1 MVDVENSRAFIRALE
16 ELQTTEAVT
25 MAGKPAGWSTARRWL
40 FLVLIGLVS
49 LVGLGMAIALGVVLP
64 AESLRVTGMTIFG
77 IISVYAMLFGG
88 LALLITTYRRQ
99 LEFADLERE
108 GVRLEA
114 RGMTLRGIGPIPW
127 QDFVPARSM
136 MVRAEHSGNYT
147 LRAVMPLTQP
157 GFVNVNQRMPRQL
170 RGRISPAVGP
180 FWNRR
185 HRWIYVPGVEG
196 MSEGAVME
204 LINTAH
210 WMFGQAV
217 HAQP

>member
-1 MVDVENSRAFIRALE
+1 MPGR
-16 ELQTTEAVT
+16 
-25 MAGKPAGWSTARRWL
+25 PAGWSKARRWL

-49 LVGLGMAIALGVVLP
+49 LVGLGAAIALGLVLSG
-64 AESLRVTGMTIFG
+64 ESLRVTGATISG

-108 GVRLEA
+108 EVRLET

-127 QDFVPARSM
+127 QDFEPARSM
-136 MVRAEHSGNYT
+136 MVRAEHSGSYT
-147 LRAVMPLTQP
+147 LRAVMPLTQL
-157 GFVNVNQRMPRQL
+157 GLVNVNQRMPRQL

-180 FWNRR
+180 FWSRR
-185 HRWIYVPGVEG
+185 HRWLYVPGVEG
-196 MSEGAVME
+196 MPEGAVME

-210 WMFGQAV
+210 WMFGQTV
-217 HAQP
+217 HTHP